1 MKFKTILNCFVI
13 SGVLLTGCS
22 IYQIDSNPT
31 NTKYFPPKKSPSEI
45 VYLESLNVPHE
56 IIGTVVVTTER
67 RQALENIIP
76 KMQYEAA
83 MLGGDAITDIE
94 TDATGTWKKIKAK
107 ALLGNAYIRAN
118 YSAKVVVF
126 ISNEGSETQSNE
138 VQRAY

>member
-1 MKFKTILNCFVI
+1 MTKKTLLGCLLLSLLVLN
-13 SGVLLTGCS
+13 SCS
-22 IYQIDSNPT
+22 VYQIDSNPSSAT
-31 NTKYFPPKKSPSEI
+31 YYPPKKSPSEI
-45 VYLESLNVPHE
+45 VYLESLSRPHE

-118 YSAKVVVF
+118 YSAKVIVF
-126 ISNEGSETQSNE
+126 DQN
-138 VQRAY
+138 